1 MDTKAIRL
9 HKFIANTGV
18 ASRRAAEEL
27 IVAGRVYVN
36 GLQVTKLGTTV
47 DPLKDRVRVNGKD
60 LTPVTTYRYI
70 AVNKPVGVTCTRAQY
85 KNERTVYDIIP
96 GMRDLAIAGRLDK
109 DSDGLLILTND
120 GDLVNKITHPRYK
133 HEKEYEFTTVRPL
146 DPEACKLL
154 THGVKLIEGQT
165 QFSQMKTVSPATYR
179 VVLHQ
184 GWKRQIRRMVGKVH
198 GDLTRLTR
206 IRINNLELGKLKP
219 GEYRAVQREDI
230 L

>member
-1 MDTKAIRL
+1 MNTKAVRL

-18 ASRRAAEEL
+18 ASRRSAEAL
-27 IVAGRVYVN
+27 IEAGRVYVN
-36 GLQVTKLGTTV
+36 GLQITKLGTTV

-60 LTPVTTYRYI
+60 LAPVNTYRYI
-70 AVNKPVGVTCTRAQY
+70 AVNKPVGITCTRAQY
-85 KNERTVYDIIP
+85 KNERTVYDIIS

-120 GDLVNKITHPRYK
+120 GDLVNQITHPRYK
-133 HEKEYEFTTVRPL
+133 HEKEYEFTTTRPL
-146 DPEACKLL
+146 DPEAHKALM
-154 THGVKLIEGQT
+154 HGVKLIEGQA
-165 QFSQMKTVSPATYR
+165 QFSQMKIVNPTTYH
-179 VVLHQ
+179 VVIHQ

-206 IRINNLELGKLKP
+206 IRINKLKLGNLKP
-219 GEYRAVQREDI
+219 GEWRAVKRVDI